1 MKLKNIIK
9 KLTILRKRSIWF
21 FAVVLF
27 SHFLISVRAQV
38 SDVPKPHKN
47 EPIALDS
54 LPEVILYIILP
65 GILILLYIIYRIW
78 LNRKKKEKEEEEQD
92 PEKKP

>member
-1 MKLKNIIK
+1 MNLKNVIK
-9 KLTILRKRSIWF
+9 KLAIIWERSLWF
-21 FAVVLF
+21 LPVVLL
-27 SHFLISVRAQV
+27 SHFLITVRAQV

-65 GILILLYIIYRIW
+65 GLLILLYIFYRIR
-78 LNRKKKEKEEEEQD
+78 LNRKKKEKEEEQD
-92 PEKKP
+92 LDMKP